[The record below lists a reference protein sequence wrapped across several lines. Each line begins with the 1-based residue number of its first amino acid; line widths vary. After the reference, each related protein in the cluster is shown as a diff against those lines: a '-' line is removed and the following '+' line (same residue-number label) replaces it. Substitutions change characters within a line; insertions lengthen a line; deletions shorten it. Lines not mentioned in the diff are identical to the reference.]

1 VVPAEEQPG
10 RHHVQRL
17 EVLMD
22 PAEHL
27 LEIRKHRPGEL
38 IDQERAGGVQQ
49 RVRLPEDDLSDFRRN
64 GGVRYAGNDVI
75 GMGQIQRGQRGI
87 GLCRRAVN
95 DVQPVIVDLP
105 AQEAHE
111 IHVGL

>member
-49 RVRLPEDDLSDFRRN
+49 RHGRDLCPHRRAL
-64 GGVRYAGNDVI
+64 GVRMCA
-75 GMGQIQRGQRGI
+75 RSA
-87 GLCRRAVN
+87 L
-95 DVQPVIVDLP
+95 
-105 AQEAHE
+105 
-111 IHVGL
+111 